1 MIEYLI
7 WKHLMLIVFTWVTI
21 AHWGETHGFEWITY

>member
-7 WKHLMLIVFTWVTI
+7 WKYLMLIVFTWVTV
-21 AHWGETHGFEWITY
+21 AHWGEPHGFDWVTY

>member
-7 WKHLMLIVFTWVTI
+7 WKHLMLIVFTWVTV
-21 AHWGETHGFEWITY
+21 AHWDVPHGF